1 MTSQPT
7 AAQEKDW
14 NAEVIAEFRANGG
27 KVTAPY
33 DNPPPMLLVHT
44 TGRKT
49 GRDHIT
55 PMRTLVDDDA
65 MYIFASAHGST
76 KDPDWYR
83 NILANPEIEIE
94 IGTERRHVR
103 ATALQDPERGRIW
116 KKWADAIPA
125 LHDTAARAARPIPV
139 VRLDPRD

>member
-7 AAQEKDW
+7 ATQEKNW

-27 KVTAPY
+27 QVTAPY

-44 TGRKT
+44 IGRT
-49 GRDHIT
+49 SGRDHIT
-55 PMRTLVDDDA
+55 PMRTLVDGDA

-83 NILANPEIEIE
+83 NILANPDIEVE
-94 IGTERRHVR
+94 IGTGRRRVR
-103 ATALQDPERGRIW
+103 ATTLQDPEEEMGRCHSRPSRCRRPRC
-116 KKWADAIPA
+116 PA
-125 LHDTAARAARPIPV
+125 NPGGAARSPRLIP
-139 VRLDPRD
+139 